1 MRRRCM
7 SGEIMLTLLSKFFD
21 RSSLIKDTYDDSPF
35 IVKGEYLDNETGAFY
50 TYSKFTVKHHSLLS
64 QVEIERRGIMLFH
77 MCVRKDGEFVSI
89 KEIEE
94 MDFELFQ
101 KILSKIV

>member
-21 RSSLIKDTYDDSPF
+21 KTSLINDTYDNSPF

-50 TYSKFTVKHHSLLS
+50 TYSKFTVKHNSLLS
-64 QVEIERRGIMLFH
+64 QVEAERKEIMLFH
-77 MCVRKDGEFVSI
+77 MCVRKDGEFVPV

-94 MDFELFQ
+94 MEFKLFMKIMT
-101 KILSKIV
+101 KIL

>member
-1 MRRRCM
+1 MRRRRVP
-7 SGEIMLTLLSKFFD
+7 GEIMLTLLSKFFD
-21 RSSLIKDTYDDSPF
+21 KAALIKDTYENSPF
-35 IVKGEYLDNETGAFY
+35 VVKGEYLDSETGAFY
-50 TYSKFTVKHHSLLS
+50 TYSKFTVKHNSLLS
-64 QVEIERRGIMLFH
+64 EVEAAQKEIMLFH